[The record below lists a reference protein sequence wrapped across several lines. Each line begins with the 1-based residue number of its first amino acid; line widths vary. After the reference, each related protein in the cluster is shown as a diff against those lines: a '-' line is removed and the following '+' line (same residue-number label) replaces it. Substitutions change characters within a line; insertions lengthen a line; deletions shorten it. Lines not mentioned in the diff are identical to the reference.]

1 MISYEMDELL
11 PIVAELS
18 RKYTAGE
25 STSLSYEKAQQ
36 LMEAVL
42 YCIHEAEK
50 TDRAYG
56 SMTGSRLQEEYECTA
71 GSSLREQSGGA
82 TECGLMEKRCN
93 RTAREMY
100 QIGREA
106 VLGKVKQ
113 TLEKYNQ
120 MVLTFCDYGNE
131 NLRDTVTVAIPGFFK
146 FYDSLFAPQDTI
158 ITMDYPILDRDFN
171 LQGIDAVEAYLNAIH
186 VEQMF
191 LGKLPGD
198 MVCGVLQEFCRTY
211 KKQFFN
217 ISIVLMRYILM
228 NMLIEKRIGTPAEQE
243 DYHLV
248 WKLVR
253 DKETQVLQRMLLE
266 KLQVLDRNQYS
277 ADGQLSRYFRH
288 DIQEFVVQMK
298 NVGNME
304 SLKNVVVL

>member
-56 SMTGSRLQEEYECTA
+56 SMTGSRLQEDYECTA

-106 VLGKVKQ
+106 VLRKVKQ

-120 MVLTFCDYGNE
+120 MLFTFCDYGNE
-131 NLRDTVTVAIPGFFK
+131 NLSDTVTVAIPGFFK
-146 FYDSLFAPQDTI
+146 FYDSLYAPQDTI
-158 ITMDYPILDRDFN
+158 ITMDYPVLDRNFN
-171 LQGIDAVEAYLNAIH
+171 LQGIDAVEEYLNAIH

-198 MVCGVLQEFCRTY
+198 MVCGILQEFCRTY

-217 ISIVLMRYILM
+217 ISTIVMRHILM
-228 NMLIEKRIGTPAEQE
+228 NMLIGKRIGTPAEQE
-243 DYHLV
+243 DYHLAWRLIV
-248 WKLVR
+248 EKGSQ
-253 DKETQVLQRMLLE
+253 ELQRLLLKE
-266 KLQVLDRNQYS
+266 LRILDRNQYS
-277 ADGQLSRYFRH
+277 ANGQLSRYFEH
-288 DIQEFVVQMK
+288 DIHEFVVQLK
-298 NVGNME
+298 NVGNMK
-304 SLKNVVVL
+304 SLRNVVAL